1 MDAFLSVASMLFS
14 NAWRMLTSIDFP
26 GLGVPVAY
34 VMIAVFLIDLS
45 LRILGFVLGFVITP
59 HGEKRGTR
67 HGPLRPP
74 PAASQAGP
82 ASASLKGMIC
92 YA

>member
-1 MDAFLSVASMLFS
+1 MDAFLSVASMLFT

-45 LRILGFVLGFVITP
+45 PRILGFVLGFVITP
-59 HGEKRGTR
+59 TGKNEESVTGRS
-67 HGPLRPP
+67 GPHLPP
-74 PAASQAGP
+74 PKRDRLP
-82 ASASLKGMIC
+82 PH
-92 YA
+92 

>member
-34 VMIAVFLIDLS
+34 VMIADKSGMSINS
-45 LRILGFVLGFVITP
+45 I
-59 HGEKRGTR
+59 GEINAVK
-67 HGPLRPP
+67 
-74 PAASQAGP
+74 
-82 ASASLKGMIC
+82 M
-92 YA
+92 